1 MGTLDGKVA
10 IITGAG
16 QGLGAAHA
24 KLFAAEGARL
34 VLNDL
39 GDGVE
44 DVVAEINASGGE
56 AVANRT
62 SVSDWN
68 ASKEMIEQAVD
79 TYGDLHI
86 LVNNA
91 GILRDKMSFNMEEDE
106 WDAVINVHLK
116 GHFCPSRHAGTY
128 WRSQSKAGHDAPRRI
143 INTSSEAGLFGNAG
157 QANYAA
163 AKSGIATLAIVFG
176 RELAA
181 YGVTGNAIAPRARTA
196 MTDSMEFFSAPEDE
210 SQFDRFLP
218 ENISPAGR
226 LAGVGRRR
234 RRQRPGLRRHRR
246 RRVGH
251 EGLEHRRPPA
261 QGRHLDAR
269 GAGRQEGRAL
279 RRPGSH
285 PAPDGRPQLVD
296 SVLVAA
302 SPCLDAHRS
311 RQNRDHMG
319 MDS

>member
-10 IITGAG
+10 IITGAA

-24 KLFAAEGARL
+24 RLLAAEGARL

-44 DVVAEINASGGE
+44 EVAEGIRSNGGE
-56 AVANRT
+56 AVTHRE

-68 ASKEMIEQAVD
+68 ASKALIEQAVD
-79 TYGDLHI
+79 TYGDLHV

-91 GILRDKMSFNMEEDE
+91 GILRDKMSFNMDEDE
-106 WDAVINVHLK
+106 WDAVVNVHLK

-128 WRSQSKAGHDAPRRI
+128 WRSQSKAGNDAPRRI

-163 AKSGIATLAIVFG
+163 AKAGIAALAIVFG

-196 MTDSMEFFSAPEDE
+196 MTDSMDFFNAPEDE
-210 SQFDRFLP
+210 GAFDRFLP
-218 ENISPAGR
+218 DNVSPVVAW
-226 LAGVGRRR
+226 LAS
-234 RRQRPGLRRHRR
+234 
-246 RRVGH
+246 
-251 EGLEHRRPPA
+251 
-261 QGRHLDAR
+261 D
-269 GAGRQEGRAL
+269 
-279 RRPGSH
+279 
-285 PAPDGRPQLVD
+285 
-296 SVLVAA
+296 AA
-302 SPCLDAHRS
+302 SDVNGQVFVVIGGDVWVMKGWSIAGHLHKDGAWTPEELQA
-311 RQNRDHMG
+311 NRDELFKDHQPVLPDMAVP
-319 MDS
+319 SW

>member
-1 MGTLDGKVA
+1 M
-10 IITGAG
+10 
-16 QGLGAAHA
+16 
-24 KLFAAEGARL
+24 
-34 VLNDL
+34 
-39 GDGVE
+39 
-44 DVVAEINASGGE
+44 
-56 AVANRT
+56 
-62 SVSDWN
+62 SDWN
-68 ASKEMIEQAVD
+68 AAKEMVDQAVD

-196 MTDSMEFFSAPEDE
+196 MTDSMDFFSAPEDE

-218 ENISPAGR
+218 ENISP
-226 LAGVGRRR
+226 
-234 RRQRPGLRRHRR
+234 
-246 RRVGH
+246 
-251 EGLEHRRPPA
+251 
-261 QGRHLDAR
+261 
-269 GAGRQEGRAL
+269 
-279 RRPGSH
+279 
-285 PAPDGRPQLVD
+285 
-296 SVLVAA
+296 LVAWLA
-302 SPCLDAHRS
+302 SDDAGDVNGQVFVVIGGDVWVMNGWSIAGHLHKDGPWTPEELAAKKDELFATQDRTLPQMAVPS
-311 RQNRDHMG
+311 W
-319 MDS
+319 

>member
-44 DVVAEINASGGE
+44 DVVAEITASGGE

-68 ASKEMIEQAVD
+68 AAKEMIEQAVD

-106 WDAVINVHLK
+106 WDAVVNVHLK

-128 WRSQSKAGHDAPRRI
+128 WRSQSKAGHEAGRRI

-196 MTDSMEFFSAPEDE
+196 MTDSMEFFNAPDDE

-218 ENISPAGR
+218 ENISP
-226 LAGVGRRR
+226 
-234 RRQRPGLRRHRR
+234 
-246 RRVGH
+246 
-251 EGLEHRRPPA
+251 
-261 QGRHLDAR
+261 
-269 GAGRQEGRAL
+269 
-279 RRPGSH
+279 
-285 PAPDGRPQLVD
+285 
-296 SVLVAA
+296 LVAWLA
-302 SPCLDAHRS
+302 SDDAADVNGQVFVVIGGDVWIMQGWSIAGHLHKDGPWTPEELAAKKDELFA
-311 RQNRDHMG
+311 DHDRTLPG
-319 MDS
+319 MAVPSW

>member
-10 IITGAG
+10 IITGAA

-24 KLFAAEGARL
+24 RVLAGQGARL

-39 GDGVE
+39 GDAVE
-44 DVVAEINASGGE
+44 DVAEEVRAAGGE
-56 AVANRT
+56 AVTHRQ
-62 SVSDWN
+62 SVSDWT
-68 ASKEMIEQAVD
+68 AAKELIDQAVD

-116 GHFCPSRHAGTY
+116 GHFAPSRHAGVY
-128 WRSQSKAGHDAPRRI
+128 WRTQAKAGNTAPRRL

-163 AKSGIATLAIVFG
+163 AKAGIASLAIVFG

-196 MTDSMEFFSAPEDE
+196 MTDSMDFFQPPEE
-210 SQFDRFLP
+210 EGAFDRFLP
-218 ENISPAGR
+218 ENISQVVAWLATDETSDVNGQVFVVIGGDVWVMKGWSIAG
-226 LAGVGRRR
+226 
-234 RRQRPGLRRHRR
+234 
-246 RRVGH
+246 
-251 EGLEHRRPPA
+251 
-261 QGRHLDAR
+261 HLHKDGPWSPEELQAAR
-269 GAGRQEGRAL
+269 GELFEDHQPVL
-279 RRPGSH
+279 
-285 PAPDGRPQLVD
+285 PDMAVP
-296 SVLVAA
+296 SW
-302 SPCLDAHRS
+302 
-311 RQNRDHMG
+311 
-319 MDS
+319 

>member
-44 DVVAEINASGGE
+44 DVVAEINAAGGE

-68 ASKEMIEQAVD
+68 ASREMIDQAVD

-128 WRSQSKAGHDAPRRI
+128 WRSQSKSGHDAPRRI

-176 RELAA
+176 RELAS

-196 MTDSMEFFSAPEDE
+196 MTDSMDFFSAPEDE

-218 ENISPAGR
+218 ENISPLVAW
-226 LAGVGRRR
+226 LAS
-234 RRQRPGLRRHRR
+234 
-246 RRVGH
+246 
-251 EGLEHRRPPA
+251 
-261 QGRHLDAR
+261 D
-269 GAGRQEGRAL
+269 GAGDINGQVFVVIGGDVWVMNGWSISGHL
-279 RRPGSH
+279 H
-285 PAPDGRPQLVD
+285 KDGTWTPEELAAKKEELFAEQDRTLPQMAVP
-296 SVLVAA
+296 SW
-302 SPCLDAHRS
+302 
-311 RQNRDHMG
+311 
-319 MDS
+319 

>member
-10 IITGAG
+10 IITGAA

-24 KLFAAEGARL
+24 RLLAAEGARL

-44 DVVAEINASGGE
+44 EVAEGIRADGGE
-56 AVANRT
+56 AVTHRD
-62 SVSDWN
+62 SVSDWD
-68 ASKEMIEQAVD
+68 ASKALIDQAVD

-91 GILRDKMSFNMEEDE
+91 GILRDKMSFNMDE
-106 WDAVINVHLK
+106 SDWDAVVNVHLK

-128 WRSQSKAGHDAPRRI
+128 WRSQSKAGNDGPRRI

-163 AKSGIATLAIVFG
+163 AKAGIASLAIVFG

-196 MTDSMEFFSAPEDE
+196 MTDSMDFFQPPEE
-210 SQFDRFLP
+210 EGAFDRFLP
-218 ENISPAGR
+218 ENISQVVAW
-226 LAGVGRRR
+226 LAGDDTSDINGQVFVVIG
-234 RRQRPGLRRHRR
+234 GD
-246 RRVGH
+246 VWVMKGWSIAGH
-251 EGLEHRRPPA
+251 LHKDGPWSPEE
-261 QGRHLDAR
+261 LDAAR
-269 GAGRQEGRAL
+269 GELFADHEPVL
-279 RRPGSH
+279 
-285 PAPDGRPQLVD
+285 PDMAVP
-296 SVLVAA
+296 S
-302 SPCLDAHRS
+302 
-311 RQNRDHMG
+311 
-319 MDS
+319 

>member
-10 IITGAG
+10 IITGAA

-24 KLFAAEGARL
+24 RLLAAQGARL

-44 DVVAEINASGGE
+44 EVAEGIRSSGGE
-56 AVANRT
+56 AVTHRE

-68 ASKEMIEQAVD
+68 ASKALIDQAVD

-106 WDAVINVHLK
+106 WDAVVNVHLK

-128 WRSQSKAGHDAPRRI
+128 WRSQSKAGNDAPRRI

-163 AKSGIATLAIVFG
+163 AKAGIAALAIVFG
-176 RELAA
+176 RELAS

-196 MTDSMEFFSAPEDE
+196 MTDSMDFFNAPEDE
-210 SQFDRFLP
+210 GAFDRFLP
-218 ENISPAGR
+218 DNVSPVVAWLASDEAGDVNGQVFVVIGGDVWVMQGWSI
-226 LAGVGRRR
+226 AG
-234 RRQRPGLRRHRR
+234 
-246 RRVGH
+246 
-251 EGLEHRRPPA
+251 
-261 QGRHLDAR
+261 HLHKD
-269 GAGRQEGRAL
+269 GAWTAEELQA
-279 RRPGSH
+279 
-285 PAPDGRPQLVD
+285 
-296 SVLVAA
+296 
-302 SPCLDAHRS
+302 
-311 RQNRDHMG
+311 NRDELFKDHKPVLPDMAVP
-319 MDS
+319 SW

>member
-1 MGTLDGKVA
+1 M
-10 IITGAG
+10 
-16 QGLGAAHA
+16 
-24 KLFAAEGARL
+24 
-34 VLNDL
+34 
-39 GDGVE
+39 
-44 DVVAEINASGGE
+44 AEINAAGGE

-106 WDAVINVHLK
+106 WDAVDQRPPQGPLLPVPPRRHLLADP
-116 GHFCPSRHAGTY
+116 GQGRAT
-128 WRSQSKAGHDAPRRI
+128 RRPRRI

-196 MTDSMEFFSAPEDE
+196 MTD
-210 SQFDRFLP
+210 
-218 ENISPAGR
+218 
-226 LAGVGRRR
+226 
-234 RRQRPGLRRHRR
+234 
-246 RRVGH
+246 
-251 EGLEHRRPPA
+251 
-261 QGRHLDAR
+261 
-269 GAGRQEGRAL
+269 
-279 RRPGSH
+279 
-285 PAPDGRPQLVD
+285 
-296 SVLVAA
+296 
-302 SPCLDAHRS
+302 
-311 RQNRDHMG
+311 
-319 MDS
+319 

>member
-10 IITGAG
+10 IITGAA

-24 KLFAAEGARL
+24 RVLAAEGARL
-34 VLNDL
+34 VVNDL
-39 GDGVE
+39 GDAVE
-44 DVVAEINASGGE
+44 DVAEEVRAAGGE
-56 AVANRT
+56 AVTHRD

-68 ASKEMIEQAVD
+68 ASKALIDQAVD

-106 WDAVINVHLK
+106 WDAVVNVHLK

-128 WRSQSKAGHDAPRRI
+128 WRSQSKAGNEGPRRI

-176 RELAA
+176 RELAS

-196 MTDSMEFFSAPEDE
+196 MTDSMEFFDAPQDE
-210 SQFDRFLP
+210 GDFDRFLP
-218 ENISPAGR
+218 ENVSP
-226 LAGVGRRR
+226 
-234 RRQRPGLRRHRR
+234 
-246 RRVGH
+246 
-251 EGLEHRRPPA
+251 
-261 QGRHLDAR
+261 
-269 GAGRQEGRAL
+269 
-279 RRPGSH
+279 
-285 PAPDGRPQLVD
+285 
-296 SVLVAA
+296 LVAWLA
-302 SPCLDAHRS
+302 SDDAADVNGQVFVVIGGDVWVMQGWSIAGHLHKDGPWTPDELAAKKEELFA
-311 RQNRDHMG
+311 DHDRGLPG
-319 MDS
+319 MAVPGW

>member
-10 IITGAG
+10 IITGAA

-24 KLFAAEGARL
+24 RVLAAEGARL

-39 GDGVE
+39 GEAVE
-44 DVVAEINASGGE
+44 EVAEEVRAAGGE
-56 AVANRT
+56 AVTHRD

-68 ASKEMIEQAVD
+68 ASKALIDQAVD

-106 WDAVINVHLK
+106 WDAVVNVHLK

-128 WRSQSKAGHDAPRRI
+128 WRSQSKAGNEGPRRI

-176 RELAA
+176 RELAS
-181 YGVTGNAIAPRARTA
+181 YGVTGNAIAPRARTQ
-196 MTDSMEFFSAPEDE
+196 MTDNFDFFQPPEDE
-210 SQFDRFLP
+210 GEFDRFLP
-218 ENISPAGR
+218 ENVSP
-226 LAGVGRRR
+226 
-234 RRQRPGLRRHRR
+234 
-246 RRVGH
+246 
-251 EGLEHRRPPA
+251 
-261 QGRHLDAR
+261 
-269 GAGRQEGRAL
+269 
-279 RRPGSH
+279 
-285 PAPDGRPQLVD
+285 
-296 SVLVAA
+296 LVAWLA
-302 SPCLDAHRS
+302 SDDAGDVNGQVFVVIGGDVWVMQGWSIAGHLHKDGPWTPEELAAKKDELFG
-311 RQNRDHMG
+311 DHDRGLPG
-319 MDS
+319 MAVPSW